1 MSDIILIVEDEPRM
15 RTILRDYFAAH
26 GVNSQ
31 EAADGVEALELL
43 EAHSYDAVLLDIM
56 MPRLDGHGVCRSVR
70 RRSGVPILFLT
81 ALGGEEQML
90 EGYALGAD
98 DYITKPFSL
107 AVLFAKTM
115 ALIHRS
121 RGGSPLDRRLFCGSI
136 CLDPEAKICTVSNHS
151 IKLSPKEYDLL
162 HCLMQHRGQ
171 VLSRDQL
178 LDLVWG
184 WDFEGE
190 DRAVDVQIKNLRA
203 ALGRAGGQIKTV
215 VKAGYKL
222 EEDVT

>member
-56 MPRLDGHGVCRSVR
+56 MPRLDGHGVCRAVR

-121 RGGSPLDRRLFCGSI
+121 RGGSPLDRRLICGSI
-136 CLDPEAKICTVSNHS
+136 CLDRKS
-151 IKLSPKEYDLL
+151 
-162 HCLMQHRGQ
+162 
-171 VLSRDQL
+171 
-178 LDLVWG
+178 
-184 WDFEGE
+184 
-190 DRAVDVQIKNLRA
+190 
-203 ALGRAGGQIKTV
+203 V
-215 VKAGYKL
+215 V
-222 EEDVT
+222 

>member
-1 MSDIILIVEDEPRM
+1 M
-15 RTILRDYFAAH
+15 
-26 GVNSQ
+26 
-31 EAADGVEALELL
+31 
-43 EAHSYDAVLLDIM
+43 
-56 MPRLDGHGVCRSVR
+56 
-70 RRSGVPILFLT
+70 
-81 ALGGEEQML
+81 
-90 EGYALGAD
+90 
-98 DYITKPFSL
+98 
-107 AVLFAKTM
+107 
-115 ALIHRS
+115 
-121 RGGSPLDRRLFCGSI
+121 
-136 CLDPEAKICTVSNHS
+136 
-151 IKLSPKEYDLL
+151 L